1 MDFITA
7 RNPLSFPLGDNS
19 SDTVL
24 AGAHFNLTTLKTW
37 NYTYYSNRTLSNGS
51 ICVLLF
57 TPFTPFLLSNGTFLN
72 STSCYSPVEPL
83 KARSKIGLVFAC
95 LFAISLVST
104 VINLRKHAELFFH
117 MEKMFRGNRSRWQWY
132 WMLATAAFA
141 IISSIAGI
149 DVDRY
154 YLPELPIVIS
164 SIFWYLMMSATMA
177 TVWESVRH
185 WDSWQE
191 RQMVDPNAYL
201 LQPCGRRNK
210 AELYLPLAFY
220 FFLWMVINLPCSL
233 GVSLT
238 CPRTF
243 L

>member
-1 MDFITA
+1 
-7 RNPLSFPLGDNS
+7 
-19 SDTVL
+19 
-24 AGAHFNLTTLKTW
+24 
-37 NYTYYSNRTLSNGS
+37 
-51 ICVLLF
+51 
-57 TPFTPFLLSNGTFLN
+57 
-72 STSCYSPVEPL
+72 
-83 KARSKIGLVFAC
+83 
-95 LFAISLVST
+95 
-104 VINLRKHAELFFH
+104 
-117 MEKMFRGNRSRWQWY
+117 
-132 WMLATAAFA
+132 MLATAAFA

-233 GVSLT
+233 GVSLI